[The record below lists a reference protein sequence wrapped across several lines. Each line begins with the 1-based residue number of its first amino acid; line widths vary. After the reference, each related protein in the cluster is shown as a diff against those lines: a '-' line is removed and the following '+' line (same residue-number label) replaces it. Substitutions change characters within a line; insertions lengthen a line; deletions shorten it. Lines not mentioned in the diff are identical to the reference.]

1 MKEKIIQYAKHL
13 YNFIKQ
19 IIVLC
24 LYILQYTMIGVE
36 YLARQ
41 SNKILNKIILIIQ
54 KNECDSGEDE
64 QTEVNN
70 HGFPFYFGKK

>member
-1 MKEKIIQYAKHL
+1 MKEKNIQYAKHL

-24 LYILQYTMIGVE
+24 LYILQYTMIGIE

-41 SNKILNKIILIIQ
+41 SNKILDKIILIIQ
-54 KNECDSGEDE
+54 KNELNSGENE
-64 QTEVNN
+64 QVEVNN
-70 HGFPFYFGKK
+70 HGFPFFFGKK

>member
-24 LYILQYTMIGVE
+24 LYILQYTMIGIE

-41 SNKILNKIILIIQ
+41 SNKILDKIILILQ
-54 KNECDSGEDE
+54 KNELNSGEGE
-64 QTEVNN
+64 QVGVNN

>member
-1 MKEKIIQYAKHL
+1 
-13 YNFIKQ
+13 
-19 IIVLC
+19 
-24 LYILQYTMIGVE
+24 MIGVE

>member
-19 IIVLC
+19 IIVL
-24 LYILQYTMIGVE
+24 LVYILQYTMIGVE

-41 SNKILNKIILIIQ
+41 SNKILDKIILILQ

-64 QTEVNN
+64 QVGVNN
-70 HGFPFYFGKK
+70 HGFPFFFGKK

>member
-19 IIVLC
+19 IIVL
-24 LYILQYTMIGVE
+24 LVYILQYTMIGIE

-41 SNKILNKIILIIQ
+41 SNKILDKIILILQ
-54 KNECDSGEDE
+54 KNELNSGEDE
-64 QTEVNN
+64 QVEVNN
-70 HGFPFYFGKK
+70 HGFPFFFGKK